1 MTRYTKELL
10 LKQKKSEK
18 MIGWLKSAKYSK
30 VMLQLINKHMGKLH
44 ISDQGIE
51 LKTD

>member
-1 MTRYTKELL
+1 
-10 LKQKKSEK
+10 
-18 MIGWLKSAKYSK
+18 MIGWLKSAKYSTK
-30 VMLQLINKHMGKLH
+30 VMWQLINKHMGKLH